1 MAITT
6 PALAGIQYMGLARGA
21 RSCRDAVMRLLQGG
35 VRVAKARIITAGDEH
50 ALILTVDDADTIAIK
65 TGLNASGES
74 RGLRAQTL
82 RLLRT
87 HGAEID
93 EFEVDPSYLRRIEV
107 SALTRQDLEDLDDA
121 LPLRPVRW
129 TAYLDDA
136 DTEGVALPHSLP
148 LGLVDGRLM
157 DLALRFQEAPE
168 RSVAGAAKR
177 VEAVA
182 RDHKDDTLAQEVSA
196 ALAVQGRTSCGPERG
211 KSAPADLCSEFLY
224 LNHLMRLLCP
234 TH

>member
-1 MAITT
+1 MAISS

-35 VRVAKARIITAGDEH
+35 VRVAKARIITADDEH

-65 TGLNASGES
+65 TGLNASGEG

-82 RLLRT
+82 RLLRS

-93 EFEVDPSYLRRIEV
+93 EFIVDPSFLRRIEV

-121 LPLRPVRW
+121 LPLRPARW

-168 RSVAGAAKR
+168 RSVAAAAKR

-182 RDHKDDTLAQEVSA
+182 RDHRDDALTQEVMA
-196 ALAVQGRTSCGPERG
+196 ALGVQGRTSCGPERA
-211 KSAPADLCSEFLY
+211 KNMPADLCSEFLY

-234 TH
+234 PH